1 MILQEEGDNYT
12 KDGTVDLRGNPVR
25 RSQRGRWKAC
35 SFVVVYET
43 FERMAYYGI
52 SSNLVIYMTTKLHQ
66 GTVKSSNSVT
76 NWVGTIFLTPILGA
90 YVADAHL
97 GRYLTFAISS
107 AICFL
112 GMLVLT
118 LSVSIP
124 GMKPP
129 ECSTASAED
138 CEKASVLQLA
148 VFFGALY
155 RLAIGMGGTKPNIST
170 IGADQ
175 FDEWDSKEKIQKI
188 SFFNWWMFSIFFGTL
203 FANTILAYVQD
214 NVGWAWGYGLPTLGL
229 ALSISVFLLGT
240 PFYRHKLPTGSPFLM
255 MARVIVASF
264 RKAKAPMPSDPT
276 CFHEQ
281 PSLEYERKGTFPIP
295 STQSLRFLDRAS
307 IKTGTIGQWN
317 VCTTTEVEETKQ
329 MLNMLPILCITF
341 VPSAMIAQVNTLFV
355 KQGTTLNAR
364 IVGNFSIPPAS
375 LSAFGTVSFLVSI
388 FIYDRVFVKITHK
401 LTGNPRGI
409 TLLQRMGI
417 GLIFYIIV
425 MTVAS
430 FTERY
435 RLKVA
440 ADHGLI
446 HQTGV
451 KLPLTIFVLL
461 PQFVLMGIADAFL
474 VVAKLEFFYDQAPES
489 MKSLGTSYS
498 LTSLGIGNFL
508 SSFLL
513 STVSK
518 ITIKRGRGWIL
529 NNLNE
534 SRLDYYYLFF
544 ALLNFVNFALFL
556 VVVKFYVYRAEV
568 TQSVDVKEEESKVI
582 GIKEDE

>member
-1 MILQEEGDNYT
+1 
-12 KDGTVDLRGNPVR
+12 
-25 RSQRGRWKAC
+25 
-35 SFVVVYET
+35 
-43 FERMAYYGI
+43 
-52 SSNLVIYMTTKLHQ
+52 
-66 GTVKSSNSVT
+66 
-76 NWVGTIFLTPILGA
+76 
-90 YVADAHL
+90 
-97 GRYLTFAISS
+97 
-107 AICFL
+107 
-112 GMLVLT
+112 MLVLT

-129 ECSTASAED
+129 ECSTAGSTASAED
-138 CEKASVLQLA
+138 CEKVSVLQLA

-155 RLAIGMGGTKPNIST
+155 ILAIGAGGTKPNIST

-175 FDEWDSKEKIQKI
+175 FDEWDPKEKIQKI

-203 FANTILAYVQD
+203 FANTILVYVQE
-214 NVGWAWGYGLPTLGL
+214 NVGWGWGYGLPTLGL
-229 ALSISVFLLGT
+229 AISIFVFLLGT
-240 PFYRHKLPTGSPFLM
+240 PYYRHKLPMGSPFLT
-255 MARVIVASF
+255 MARVILASF
-264 RKAKAPMPSDPT
+264 GKVKTPMPCDPT
-276 CFHEQ
+276 CFHEL
-281 PSLEYERKGTFPIP
+281 PSLEYERKGTFPIH
-295 STQSLRFLDRAS
+295 SNQRLRFLDRAS
-307 IKTGTIGQWN
+307 LKTGTIGQWN
-317 VCTTTEVEETKQ
+317 ICTTTEVEETKQ

-388 FIYDRVFVKITHK
+388 FVYDRVFVKIAQK
-401 LTGNPRGI
+401 FTGNPRGF

-430 FTERY
+430 FTERH

-461 PQFVLMGIADAFL
+461 PQFVLMGMADAFL

-556 VVVKFYVYRAEV
+556 VVVKFYVYRAEI
-568 TQSVDVKEEESKVI
+568 THSVDVKEEKSKVM
-582 GIKEDE
+582 GINEDE

>member
-1 MILQEEGDNYT
+1 
-12 KDGTVDLRGNPVR
+12 
-25 RSQRGRWKAC
+25 
-35 SFVVVYET
+35 
-43 FERMAYYGI
+43 MAYYGI

-66 GTVKSSNSVT
+66 GTVKSSSNVT

-97 GRYLTFAISS
+97 GRYLTFVISS

-112 GMLVLT
+112 RKGGQTSSLLLLRSCYLSNNNKAESSSSSILLFFDQIGILRESNGRNLPLSLVFAVRT
-118 LSVSIP
+118 DDTEKTR
-124 GMKPP
+124 MKPP

-155 RLAIGMGGTKPNIST
+155 ILAIGMGGTKPNIST

-203 FANTILAYVQD
+203 FANTILVCVQD

-307 IKTGTIGQWN
+307 IKTGTIG
-317 VCTTTEVEETKQ
+317 
-329 MLNMLPILCITF
+329 
-341 VPSAMIAQVNTLFV
+341 
-355 KQGTTLNAR
+355 
-364 IVGNFSIPPAS
+364 FS
-375 LSAFGTVSFLVSI
+375 
-388 FIYDRVFVKITHK
+388 
-401 LTGNPRGI
+401 
-409 TLLQRMGI
+409 
-417 GLIFYIIV
+417 
-425 MTVAS
+425 
-430 FTERY
+430 
-435 RLKVA
+435 
-440 ADHGLI
+440 
-446 HQTGV
+446 
-451 KLPLTIFVLL
+451 PL
-461 PQFVLMGIADAFL
+461 
-474 VVAKLEFFYDQAPES
+474 
-489 MKSLGTSYS
+489 
-498 LTSLGIGNFL
+498 L
-508 SSFLL
+508 SSFFSADSGIPFSLPSLYFYFLSLDRHRVEVGSSDVSGSENRGGDQSDTATGSERGDADESSQSPTPSRRVRTRVCFDQIDCRPTIYHPGEIFEELDPLPPGLLRDPRAQSWGNMFGSCASHHTVRDLLRASGGAGVTYIIL
-513 STVSK
+513 STEQRPWSPPAGYQCVY
-518 ITIKRGRGWIL
+518 
-529 NNLNE
+529 E
-534 SRLDYYYLFF
+534 SYFGDHTKLWFPIPRLVTSYAFRRDI
-544 ALLNFVNFALFL
+544 AISQLLNGSL
-556 VVVKFYVYRAEV
+556 
-568 TQSVDVKEEESKVI
+568 
-582 GIKEDE
+582 